1 MTQFAIEP
9 DKMMTIAAVL
19 ALAASSAFGAECT
32 TSDFAPYSSQLLKC
46 RTAANFPTSPTA
58 DDIIN
63 ACKFTDC
70 ANWYQQI
77 STLSCTSNGVPASYF
92 AQICSSSTTPTTT
105 IKPTTKAPTTTAP
118 RTTPK
123 PSSSGVECED
133 ADYAP
138 ITPLRRQCVA
148 DSGISNITTSNL
160 PMFCATPSCVT
171 YTLAFQDLTC
181 TIDGRAASLIST
193 LCNSVNNST
202 DGSSSGTVSPVKT
215 TTAKPSTSTECT
227 SKDTPAGFATLY
239 QTCLYVAG
247 LAKAPNTLS
256 GLVALCQYEDCTKVF
271 TMYTGLS
278 CTVSGLPASAVATTC
293 SGVTASPSLTTET
306 PSAPTTTLATT
317 TIKPPSDATSLVL
330 STMVALVLS
339 LAVLM

>member
-1 MTQFAIEP
+1 M
-9 DKMMTIAAVL
+9 KTIATVL
-19 ALAASSAFGAECT
+19 ALASSSAFGAECT
-32 TSDFAPYSSQLLKC
+32 TSDFSPFTSQLLKC
-46 RTAANFPTSPTA
+46 RTAANLPSSPTA

-63 ACKFTDC
+63 ACKFAHC
-70 ANWYQQI
+70 ATWYQQI

-92 AQICSSSTTPTTT
+92 SQICSSSPSVSTTPTTT
-105 IKPTTKAPTTTAP
+105 IKPTTKAPTTSAP
-118 RTTPK
+118 RTTAK
-123 PSSSGVECED
+123 PSSTTASGVECEN

-171 YTLAFQDLTC
+171 YTLAYQDLTC
-181 TIDGRAASLIST
+181 TIDGRAASLIAT
-193 LCNSVNNST
+193 LCDSVNNST
-202 DGSSSGTVSPVKT
+202 DGSSSGSGSPVKT

-271 TMYTGLS
+271 TMYAGLS

-330 STMVALVLS
+330 STVALVLS